1 MDVATILSAK
11 GSNVRVTWPWARVQ
25 EVVARL
31 AGPPPIGALVVV
43 DEERRVVGMISERD
57 IIRSMARWTEG
68 SRPYPTERTVAEVM
82 TPRPRTCSPDDSL
95 TVLMQRMTTTR
106 CRHLPVLDHGKLVGL
121 VSIGDVVLHRLREMT
136 LESDVLRDLYLSRR

>member
-1 MDVATILSAK
+1 MDVATILSTK
-11 GSNVRVTWPWARVQ
+11 GSNVKVTWPWARVK

-68 SRPYPTERTVAEVM
+68 SGPYPTELTVAEIM
-82 TPRPRTCSPDDSL
+82 TPRPRTGSPDDSL
-95 TVLMQRMTTTR
+95 TPLMQRMTTPR
-106 CRHLPVLDHGKLVGL
+106 CRHLPVLDHGRLVGL
-121 VSIGDVVLHRLREMT
+121 VSIGDVVLHRIREMT

>member
-1 MDVATILSAK
+1 MDVATILSVK
-11 GSNVRVTWPWARVQ
+11 GSNVKVTWPWATVQ

-57 IIRSMARWTEG
+57 IIRSMAQWTEG

-82 TPRPRTCSPDDSL
+82 TPHPRTCSPDDSL

-121 VSIGDVVLHRLREMT
+121 VSIGDVVLHRVREIT
-136 LESDVLRDLYLSRR
+136 IESDVLRDLYLSRR